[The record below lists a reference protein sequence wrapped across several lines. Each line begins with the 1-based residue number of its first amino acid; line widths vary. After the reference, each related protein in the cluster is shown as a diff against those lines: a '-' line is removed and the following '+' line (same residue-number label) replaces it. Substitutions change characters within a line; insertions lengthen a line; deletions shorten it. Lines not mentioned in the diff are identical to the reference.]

1 MKYTKSNPS
10 PGHITCDLTATHN
23 TIHCARIVAL
33 QSTFYAQLVYHHNN
47 MTDEKNIAPDHRDA
61 DSIPEHIEH
70 LDRTHTN
77 KDVIQTT
84 QESPYREVNFV
95 GTYLA
100 ILLGC
105 NAAFAGF
112 LMPVTSLALIEAELG
127 PSPNAV
133 WVSLAWIL
141 LSAISFVLLGR
152 LSDIFGRRWFWTG
165 SAISAL
171 IGSIIGATA
180 NHIDTLIAASV
191 FLGAASAAQLSF
203 NICLG
208 ELVPLRHRF
217 TANGIIFLSV
227 VSRPHRWTMIFG
239 TQRTDKTS
247 SSSRSPDSVPTLHGC

>member
-1 MKYTKSNPS
+1 
-10 PGHITCDLTATHN
+10 
-23 TIHCARIVAL
+23 
-33 QSTFYAQLVYHHNN
+33 
-47 MTDEKNIAPDHRDA
+47 MTDEKNIVADHRDSN
-61 DSIPEHIEH
+61 SIPEHIEG

-77 KDVIQTT
+77 KDVIHTT
-84 QESPYREVNFV
+84 QESPYRELNFI

-112 LMPVTSLALIEAELG
+112 SMPITSLALIEAELG
-127 PSPNAV
+127 VSPNAV
-133 WVSLAWIL
+133 WMALAWIL
-141 LSAISFVLLGR
+141 LSAVSFVLLGR

-180 NHIDTLIAASV
+180 KSTDTLIAASV

-217 TANGIIFLSV
+217 TANGVIFLSV
-227 VSRPHRWTMIFG
+227 VS
-239 TQRTDKTS
+239 
-247 SSSRSPDSVPTLHGC
+247 

>member
-1 MKYTKSNPS
+1 
-10 PGHITCDLTATHN
+10 
-23 TIHCARIVAL
+23 
-33 QSTFYAQLVYHHNN
+33 
-47 MTDEKNIAPDHRDA
+47 MTDEKNIVTDHRDST
-61 DSIPEHIEH
+61 SIPEHIEQ

-77 KDVIQTT
+77 KDVIHTT
-84 QESPYREVNFV
+84 QGSPYREVNFI

-112 LMPVTSLALIEAELG
+112 LMPITSLALIEAELG
-127 PSPNAV
+127 VSPNAV
-133 WVSLAWIL
+133 WVALAWIL

-180 NHIDTLIAASV
+180 KNTDTLIAASV

-217 TANGIIFLSV
+217 TANGVIFLSV
-227 VSRPHRWTMIFG
+227 VSQSHAWSIILMST
-239 TQRTDKTS
+239 
-247 SSSRSPDSVPTLHGC
+247 C

>member
-1 MKYTKSNPS
+1 MK
-10 PGHITCDLTATHN
+10 
-23 TIHCARIVAL
+23 
-33 QSTFYAQLVYHHNN
+33 
-47 MTDEKNIAPDHRDA
+47 DEKTITTDQRDSN
-61 DSIPEHIEH
+61 SIPEHIEH

-77 KDVIQTT
+77 KDVVQTT
-84 QESPYREVNFV
+84 QESPYGEINFI

-105 NAAFAGF
+105 NASFAGF
-112 LMPVTSLALIEAELG
+112 LMPITSLSLIEAELG

-180 NHIDTLIAASV
+180 NRIDVLIAASV

-217 TANGIIFLSV
+217 AANGIIFLSV
-227 VSRPHRWTMIFG
+227 VSRSKSRSMTFRA
-239 TQRTDKTS
+239 QRTDKTLLS
-247 SSSRSPDSVPTLHGC
+247 SLSQDSAPTLHDC